1 MPITFTAGLTPTF
14 APNSFGTEKTHVK
27 QLAIELFAGD
37 AYKNPL
43 ASVLTTMI
51 ARVDAVKSLL
61 ATDKAVAVTEA
72 ATMNGY
78 VTGTLPSGFSSA
90 GYTDSDM
97 TNIANAA
104 TAFSTAENGLQNQL
118 TTFKNYFTVA
128 DTNNFK
134 LHNELLCGLDDAP
147 PGDIQKPTLI
157 ALMGLARTLTD
168 LENNHGVTFTNYL
181 TGLFGTLF
189 TADTTVATAQTHL
202 NTNPL
207 PTTYDSLNILTTVNG
222 SMSGTTPTA
231 LINAIGALSSPM
243 TSYGLALI
251 NTHLA
256 AFTAHITT
264 DMAYYNTV
272 LAKVE
277 AYIQAFQVSGHIQ
290 DPYYKFMYTDVFG
303 HDDIQTIIT
312 QFTNGDIT

>member
-1 MPITFTAGLTPTF
+1 MPITFTAGLTPDF
-14 APNSFGTEKTHVK
+14 PVDSFGSEVTHVK

-147 PGDIQKPTLI
+147 PGDISKPTLI

-189 TADTTVATAQTHL
+189 TADTTIATAQTHL

-243 TSYGLALI
+243 ASYGLALI

-256 AFTAHITT
+256 AFTVHITT

-303 HDDIQTIIT
+303 HDDIQQTIT

>member
-14 APNSFGTEKTHVK
+14 PPNYFDSEVTHVK

-43 ASVLTTMI
+43 ASVLTTML
-51 ARVDAVKSLL
+51 ARVDVVKSLL
-61 ATDKAVAVTEA
+61 ETDKAVAVSEA

-104 TAFSTAENGLQNQL
+104 TAFAGNALHTQII
-118 TTFKNYFTVA
+118 TFKDYFTVA
-128 DTNNFK
+128 DVDNFK
-134 LHNELLCGLDDAP
+134 LHNELLCGLDDEP
-147 PGDIQKPTLI
+147 PPAINKPTL
-157 ALMGLARTLTD
+157 AVLMGLARGLIE
-168 LENNHGVTFTNYL
+168 LENRHGITFTNYL
-181 TGLFGTLF
+181 TGFFGTLF
-189 TADTTVATAQTHL
+189 TADTTIAAAQTHL

-231 LINAIGALSSPM
+231 LINSINALGSPM
-243 TSYGLALI
+243 TSYGLTLI

-256 AFTAHITT
+256 AFTAHITA
-264 DMAYYNTV
+264 DMAEYNAA
-272 LAKVE
+272 LAKIQT
-277 AYIQAFQVSGHIQ
+277 YIKALQISGHIQ
-290 DPYYKFMYTDVFG
+290 DPFYRFMYTDVFG

-312 QFTNGDIT
+312 QFINGDIT

>member
-14 APNSFGTEKTHVK
+14 PPNYFDSEVTHVK

-43 ASVLTTMI
+43 ASVLTTML
-51 ARVDAVKSLL
+51 ARVDVVKSLL
-61 ATDKAVAVTEA
+61 ETDKAVAVSEA

-104 TAFSTAENGLQNQL
+104 TAFSENALHTQII
-118 TTFKNYFTVA
+118 TFKNYFTVA
-128 DTNNFK
+128 DVDNFK

-147 PGDIQKPTLI
+147 PPAIEKPTLI
-157 ALMGLARTLTD
+157 ALMGLARGLID
-168 LENNHGVTFTNYL
+168 LENRHGVTFTNYL
-181 TGLFGTLF
+181 TGFFGTLF
-189 TADTTVATAQTHL
+189 TADTTIATAQTHL

-231 LINAIGALSSPM
+231 LINSINALGSPM
-243 TSYGLALI
+243 TSYGLTLI

-256 AFTAHITT
+256 AFTAHITA
-264 DMAYYNTV
+264 DMAAYNAA
-272 LAKVE
+272 LAKIQ
-277 AYIQAFQVSGHIQ
+277 AYIQAFQVSGYIQ
-290 DPYYKFMYTDVFG
+290 DPFYRFMYTDVFG